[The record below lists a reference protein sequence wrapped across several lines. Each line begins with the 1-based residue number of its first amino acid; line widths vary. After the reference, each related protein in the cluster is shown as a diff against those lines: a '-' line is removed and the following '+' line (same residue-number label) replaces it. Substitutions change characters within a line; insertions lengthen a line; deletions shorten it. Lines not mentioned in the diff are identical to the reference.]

1 MLKSLVLASFLASSA
16 LAAGQDLAYR
26 DGKAALSGY
35 LAQPDAAQGKRPG
48 VLIIHQW
55 LGLTDYE
62 KGRAEQI
69 AKELGYVALAA
80 DIYGAADNPSGD
92 RAKAGPTAGKYKG
105 DLKLYRA
112 RIQAGLA
119 ALKKQPGVDPKNLAV
134 IGYCFG
140 GTGALEAARGQL
152 DAKAVASFHGGLGYA
167 EKERKKLRSAVLV
180 LHGADDPHVK
190 AEEVAAF
197 EDEMRA
203 RGADWQLVKYADA
216 VHAFTQPM
224 AGSDKSKGAAY
235 NAKADQRSWQ
245 ALKAFLAEQFGR

>member
-1 MLKSLVLASFLASSA
+1 MRALLLTLLLPLALN
-16 LAAGQDLAYR
+16 AGTELPYQ
-26 DGKAALSGY
+26 DGKTALKGY
-35 LAQPDAAQGKRPG
+35 LAAPAAAEGKRPG

-80 DIYGAADNPSGD
+80 DIYGEADAPGAD
-92 RAKAGPTAGKYKG
+92 RAKAGPVAGKYKG
-105 DLKLYRA
+105 DVKLYRA
-112 RIQAGLA
+112 RLKAGLD

-152 DAKAVASFHGGLGYA
+152 GAKAVVSFHGGLGYGD
-167 EKERKKLRSAVLV
+167 KERKKLKAAVLV

-190 AEEVAAF
+190 PEEVAAF

-224 AGSDKSKGAAY
+224 AGNDKSKGAAY

-245 ALKAFLAEQFGR
+245 ALKSFLAEQFGR

>member
-1 MLKSLVLASFLASSA
+1 MLPLSA
-16 LAAGQDLAYR
+16 LAGQDLAYA
-26 DGKAALSGY
+26 DGRSALQGY
-35 LAQPDAAQGKRPG
+35 LARPEAVEGKRPG

-80 DIYGAADNPSGD
+80 DIYGAADAPGGD
-92 RAKAGPTAGKYKG
+92 RAKAGPVAGKYKA
-105 DLKLYRA
+105 DLKLYRS
-112 RIQAGLA
+112 RIKAGLD
-119 ALKKQPGVDPKNLAV
+119 ALARQPGVDAKNLAV

-140 GTGALEAARGQL
+140 GTGALEAARGRL
-152 DAKAVASFHGGLGYA
+152 AAKAVVSFHGGLGYA
-167 EKERKKLRSAVLV
+167 DAERKPLKSAVLV

-190 AEEVAAF
+190 PEEVAAF

-224 AGSDKSKGAAY
+224 AGDDKSKGAAY

-245 ALKAFLAEQFGR
+245 ALKAFLA